1 MQNSMWLHLGLSKTP
16 RVSKAQNVL
25 KNKKHLK
32 RERERERERER
43 NALGSPGVIN

>member
-32 RERERERERER
+32 REREREKC
-43 NALGSPGVIN
+43 LGVSWCDKLRVI